1 MTEVLPD
8 VQNNEDQRGIEL
20 DKVGITNLY
29 YPLKIRDKANGIQ
42 HITARMNIF
51 VGLHRQQRGAHFSHI
66 ISALNKYKTKTF
78 SMDSLMQLLK
88 EIRKRQDEEGIP
100 FRTAYIEI
108 FFRYFVEKT
117 APESGLKSVVGYDSG
132 FEISLNRPGYKCV
145 IVNVPVSTVCPCSL
159 EMGKGSAHNQR
170 GVVTIKTYQKMRDK
184 RIIWIEDLIEIAEKS
199 ASSGVFTLL
208 RRTDEKLV
216 TDQMFS
222 NPTFVEDVVRN
233 VIVHLKDQI
242 KDVRYIVKCE
252 NMESIHP
259 HNAYAEVSGEC

>member
-1 MTEVLPD
+1 MFQMGNGFTHGKPLLCRWK
-8 VQNNEDQRGIEL
+8 QR
-20 DKVGITNLY
+20 
-29 YPLKIRDKANGIQ
+29 P
-42 HITARMNIF
+42 
-51 VGLHRQQRGAHFSHI
+51 
-66 ISALNKYKTKTF
+66 
-78 SMDSLMQLLK
+78 
-88 EIRKRQDEEGIP
+88 
-100 FRTAYIEI
+100 
-108 FFRYFVEKT
+108 
-117 APESGLKSVVGYDSG
+117 
-132 FEISLNRPGYKCV
+132 
-145 IVNVPVSTVCPCSL
+145 
-159 EMGKGSAHNQR
+159 R
-170 GVVTIKTYQKMRDK
+170 GVVYIPFNVRSNLISVFFTTIKTYQKMRDK